1 MKLEFDVNKTP
12 LQIAVEKEN
21 PEIVKILLSTNETDV
36 NYKSI
41 QISILNTI

>member
-21 PEIVKILLSTNETDV
+21 SEIVKILLSTNETDV